1 MTATLDLQRRTLLFG
16 AAAAAA
22 GALAPTLALAQTSC
36 TAADAD
42 GWSGVL
48 LVAGASGRT
57 VVARGATRP
66 GGPSITPDT
75 RFNVL
80 SLGKM
85 ITGVMVGQL
94 VDAGQVRMDDRV
106 GTHLPDLPA
115 RIGDL
120 TVGMLL
126 NHTSGLGD
134 YIAEADFAAINA
146 AERARDLLPLVLKAP
161 NTPIGQISYCNCGYA
176 VAGMLIERY
185 AGMSYAEAAQRRVFR
200 PAGMRSAGM
209 RFRQGDALPAKAAA
223 AVAEGRL
230 SVHTLRGGPPGGV
243 FMTAGDIARFAQ
255 ALQSNRL
262 VKAETF
268 TLLTSISAVRDA
280 EHPDGRRRGWGY
292 GFGVTGD
299 GPGRL
304 YGHTGGLPEA
314 GAAVR
319 LQEGSGRV
327 VVALANQD
335 AVDAAFVSRQAWENS
350 ACG

>member
-1 MTATLDLQRRTLLFG
+1 MKTLRDLNRRSFLIG
-16 AAAAAA
+16 AAAAPVAVA
-22 GALAPTLALAQTSC
+22 PPLAFAQPAC
-36 TAADAD
+36 PAADAE

-48 LVAGASGRT
+48 LIAGAAGRT
-57 VVARGATRP
+57 VAAKGATRP
-66 GGPSITPDT
+66 GGPAITPET

-85 ITGVMVGQL
+85 ITGVLVGQL
-94 VDAGQVRMDDRV
+94 VDAGQVRMTDTA
-106 GTHLPDLPA
+106 GAHLPELPA

-120 TVGMLL
+120 TAGVLL

-134 YIAEADFAAINA
+134 YIAAPDFAAINA
-146 AERARDLLPLVLKAP
+146 AARARDLLPLVLKAP
-161 NTPIGQISYCNCGYA
+161 RTPIGAISYCNCGYA

-185 AGMSYAEAAQRRVFR
+185 ARTSYAEAAQRRVFG

-209 RFRQGDALPAKAAA
+209 RFRAGDALPAQAAA
-223 AVAEGRL
+223 DHAEGRL
-230 SVHTLRGGPPGGV
+230 SVHTLRGGPAGGV
-243 FMTAGDIARFAQ
+243 FMTAEDMARFAA
-255 ALQSNRL
+255 ALQANRL
-262 VKAETF
+262 VSPAVF

-280 EHPDGRRRGWGY
+280 SHPDGRRRGWGY

-304 YGHTGGLPEA
+304 YGHTGGLP
-314 GAAVR
+314 GASAALR
-319 LQEGSGRV
+319 LQEGSGRI

-335 AVDAAFVSRQAWENS
+335 AVDAALVSRQAWENA